1 MKSRLFRSRE
11 TQKTQHIQD
20 SGLFIFCMNNFRSLF
35 FCDVLS
41 EKCIN
46 VFHCY
51 KCCLWTCQTWYR
63 KRATGRNR
71 VLLLASRASSSFLFP
86 SSPCHSIFF
95 SKTIP
100 KSPNKTLETNTI
112 FPVKITLCTLH
123 YFRRE
128 DDVSHTLRHFMGTKI
143 LLTRRDQTEINQI
156 EWETIANVFLQLK
169 QFHSGWNNSK
179 WAHFVF
185 LKRA

>member
-1 MKSRLFRSRE
+1 MTFY
-11 TQKTQHIQD
+11 QKNAST
-20 SGLFIFCMNNFRSLF
+20 F
-35 FCDVLS
+35 
-41 EKCIN
+41 
-46 VFHCY
+46 FHCY

-71 VLLLASRASSSFLFP
+71 VLLLASRASSSSFLFP

-185 LKRA
+185 LKRAFDFSLRFFVSLAYWPEYRARARAICACAETK